1 MRRLA
6 IGLLV
11 AASVAGTLAAARLSG
26 HAASNPKG
34 VDAAALRPAPQPPA
48 PAPVGIVDLP
58 SPFPAARYL
67 LDEKGWQELAGGE
80 RISVYAGALGADH
93 RQGVLVVVT
102 ETLPKPHPRPDF
114 EHELDEDAR
123 FSAAA
128 YPTPAREG
136 SVRLIAAHGALLTV
150 AAESGASFVFDVAA
164 RRYVH
169 E

>member
-1 MRRLA
+1 MRRA
-6 IGLLV
+6 WIGLVVVAAVAAALV
-11 AASVAGTLAAARLSG
+11 AARVAG
-26 HAASNPKG
+26 HAAGGPKG
-34 VDAAALRPAPQPPA
+34 VDPAVLRPAPQPPA

-93 RQGVLVVVT
+93 RQGVVVVVT
-102 ETLPKPHPRPDF
+102 ETLPKPHRTADF

-128 YPTPAREG
+128 YPTPARDG
-136 SVRLIAAHGALLTV
+136 AVRLIAAHAALLTL

-164 RRYVH
+164 RRYVN